1 MSYKQSG
8 QTGHDVITRRG
19 WLKVGLLG
27 LGVAGCY
34 KVARVA
40 KFFGRG
46 LRVAVTTS
54 KTSASKAQEAS
65 RAAWQA
71 IRSAKDMPL
80 NISRVLAKLCQ
91 ENEDKINAAVKNLR
105 NPDLSESEVK
115 QLARELDSL
124 CKEQQKIKALA
135 DQYG

>member
-8 QTGHDVITRRG
+8 QTGQDVITRRG

-27 LGVAGCY
+27 LSLAGCY

-46 LRVAVTTS
+46 LRVAL
-54 KTSASKAQEAS
+54 TSASKAQETS

-80 NISRVLAKLCQ
+80 NISRVLAKLWQ
-91 ENEDKINAAVKNLR
+91 GNEDKINAAVKKLR
-105 NPDLSESEVK
+105 NPDLSEWEIT

-124 CKEQQKIKALA
+124 RKEQQKIQEKAE
-135 DQYG
+135 QYG

>member
-46 LRVAVTTS
+46 LRVAL
-54 KTSASKAQEAS
+54 TSASKAQEAS